1 MSQYLDRSSKPRG
14 VLSIAGNLNM
24 YVSTLPY
31 FRTAGDLE
39 AVVKGLK
46 TCKQPLL
53 LGSSWARG

>member
-1 MSQYLDRSSKPRG
+1 MSQHLGRGSKSHG

-31 FRTAGDLE
+31 LRTAGDLE

-46 TCKQPLL
+46 TCKQPLP
-53 LGSSWARG
+53 LGSSCARG